1 VANSEKY
8 PHGVPDEKD
17 RLWVRSMSEAYDR
30 WLALAVF
37 HPFAVDLARRAARR
51 TPRRVL
57 EIAAGTGVLTRELV
71 AAVPSAEVTAT
82 DLNAAMVE
90 FGSGQVPLAIW
101 RQADALHL
109 PFGGKLFD
117 LVVCQ
122 FGVMFFPDK
131 PAGFR
136 EMRRVLVP
144 EGRLLFSTWGAVET
158 HGFASALVAGLAHA
172 FPDDPPAFLTAVP
185 HGYCDLGQIAAEL
198 AAAGLEC
205 VSSVSITL
213 EGHANSAADVAAG
226 FCTGTPLRSEIE
238 ARDDLTASTALI
250 ADQMTARLGPG
261 PVTAKMTAHIIEAR
275 PA

>member
-1 VANSEKY
+1 
-8 PHGVPDEKD
+8 
-17 RLWVRSMSEAYDR
+17 MSEAYDR
-30 WLALAVF
+30 LLAPAVF

-51 TPRRVL
+51 TPRRIL

-71 AAVPSAEVTAT
+71 AAIPSAEVTAT

-90 FGSGQVPLAIW
+90 LGSGQVPLAVW

-109 PFGGKLFD
+109 PFGDKLFD

-172 FPDDPPAFLTAVP
+172 FPDDPPAFMAAVP
-185 HGYCDLGQIAAEL
+185 HGYRDVGQIATEL
-198 AAAGLEC
+198 ATAGLEC
-205 VSSVSITL
+205 VSTVSITL
-213 EGHANSAADVAAG
+213 DGHANSAADVAAG
-226 FCTGTPLRSEIE
+226 FCTGTPLRNAIE

-250 ADQMTARLGPG
+250 AHQMTARLGPG
-261 PVTAKMTAHIIEAR
+261 SVTAKMTAHIIEAR